1 MNRKFMV
8 IQEGS
13 LYEGKA
19 STPEVFKIDG
29 KAIARTFEYRKGNKT
44 FYNFSWDLAALQAIF
59 NVSFEAGEYSKW
71 QALY

>member
-1 MNRKFMV
+1 MNRKFMI

-29 KAIARTFEYRKGNKT
+29 KAIARTIKLSTTFHGTLQLYKRFSMSPLKQENTQKT
-44 FYNFSWDLAALQAIF
+44 GAQA
-59 NVSFEAGEYSKW
+59 N
-71 QALY
+71 LH